1 MIIIKQKK
9 RFRKDLGDLTE
20 LKNSIK
26 EIGLIHPI
34 VKDSQGNLIAGA
46 RRLQACI
53 ELGIEP
59 IYRIVDFTNPEKAEI
74 DENTQRKDFSP
85 SEKVEIK
92 KWVNKE
98 LAKKGNQYIKKCS
111 VQNLD
116 KALKVKE
123 RPIDIAAKITNTSTE
138 TLNKLDKIFSSDNE
152 EIKRKVDNNTISVDK
167 GIQELKKIQQEEK
180 NEKLKEKEVLPITGK
195 YDVIIIDP
203 AWDMKKIDR
212 EVAPNQVSFDY
223 PTMSIKEIEEFKLPN
238 EDNCHVFMWTTQKY
252 LPNSFDI
259 FKKWGVNYI
268 CCFVWHKNGGFQP
281 FGLPQYNCEFVLYGR
296 IGTPTFIDLKNFMTC
311 FEAKRTGHSKKP
323 DIFYQ
328 TVKRVT
334 AGKRIDIFNRR
345 KIEGFEVWGN
355 EAN

>member
-167 GIQELKKIQQEEK
+167 GIQELTGRKKRK
-180 NEKLKEKEVLPITGK
+180 
-195 YDVIIIDP
+195 
-203 AWDMKKIDR
+203 
-212 EVAPNQVSFDY
+212 
-223 PTMSIKEIEEFKLPN
+223 
-238 EDNCHVFMWTTQKY
+238 
-252 LPNSFDI
+252 
-259 FKKWGVNYI
+259 
-268 CCFVWHKNGGFQP
+268 
-281 FGLPQYNCEFVLYGR
+281 
-296 IGTPTFIDLKNFMTC
+296 
-311 FEAKRTGHSKKP
+311 
-323 DIFYQ
+323 
-328 TVKRVT
+328 VKR
-334 AGKRIDIFNRR
+334 KRSITNY
-345 KIEGFEVWGN
+345 W
-355 EAN
+355 